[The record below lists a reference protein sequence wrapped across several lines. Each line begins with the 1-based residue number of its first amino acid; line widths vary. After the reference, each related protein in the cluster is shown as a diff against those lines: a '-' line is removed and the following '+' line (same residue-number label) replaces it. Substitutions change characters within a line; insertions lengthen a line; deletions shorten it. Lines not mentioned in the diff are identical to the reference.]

1 MRSYILTEK
10 ERGLLK
16 EYLNLGETS
25 DAFWV
30 LLHRMNRAINTLN
43 SDITLIHSA
52 LEKYASK

>member
-16 EYLNLGETS
+16 EYLNSGETS
-25 DAFWV
+25 DPFWV

-43 SDITLIHSA
+43 ADITLIHGA